1 MQENIAKH
9 FSHGRNGYM
18 DEKEVLNFV
27 MHFERITEN
36 MKTYMPQKSNFVLK
50 KEAVKTIFLSLNPIS
65 SSQV

>member
-9 FSHGRNGYM
+9 FSHGRKGYM

-50 KEAVKTIFLSLNPIS
+50 RS
-65 SSQV
+65 SKNYFSIIKSNF